1 MDERPLGI
9 VIFLVGAVGAV
20 ISALANPLGIG
31 ETEVFG
37 WLQITGVIVGAVLAL
52 LGLAIAMSWVP
63 YPGRSDTVAAG
74 SQNTTIVEDRPPRD
88 TAPRDTPR

>member
-31 ETEVFG
+31 EEEVFG
-37 WLQITGVIVGAVLAL
+37 WLQITGVIVGAVVAL
-52 LGLAIAMSWVP
+52 LGLGLAMSWVP
-63 YPGRSDTVAAG
+63 YPGRPADTMSAG
-74 SQNTTIVEDRPPRD
+74 TQNTTIVEDRPPREP
-88 TAPRDTPR
+88 TR